1 METMNPKV
9 SRRKLLE
16 RTGVGVAA
24 LWAAPFVAST
34 ASAGVSPVGLKCKP
48 CKSLCGSASCGND
61 FNGRTCFCFP
71 QARSTTGVGKKCV
84 CSGNFFCSNP
94 HATPCTSDGQ
104 CPPGWPCTFN
114 CCGRVCT
121 PPCGLGDLSV
131 SGAGGKTAAG

>member
-48 CKSLCGSASCGND
+48 CRSLCGAAICGQD
-61 FNGRTCFCFP
+61 GQGRDCFCFP
-71 QARSTTGVGKKCV
+71 QKNRDGIGKACV
-84 CSGNFFCSNP
+84 CMGNFFCSN
-94 HATPCTSDGQ
+94 AIFCSRDAD

-114 CCGRVCT
+114 CCGHTCA

-131 SGAGGKTAAG
+131 SAGSGKTAAG